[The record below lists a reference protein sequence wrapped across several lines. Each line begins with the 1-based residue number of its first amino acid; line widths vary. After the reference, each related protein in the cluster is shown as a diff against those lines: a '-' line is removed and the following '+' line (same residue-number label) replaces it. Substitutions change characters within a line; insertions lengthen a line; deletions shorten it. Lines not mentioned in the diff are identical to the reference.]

1 MRRKGMKLLRFLVLL
16 FFSVLLVPGV
26 AFGTVSLMLQHPG
39 AVTVGE
45 EFQVTVK
52 IIGDDQITDPANV
65 CGYETLIGFDATLL
79 DLTGYRDDLFFTTSD
94 MGGTCIYTPIGSNC
108 GVPGDPGQFG
118 SMDISF
124 STPVS
129 WNYDRATATYTFRA
143 LQPGNIQ
150 FTALT
155 LPGRGRNE
163 VTDCTT
169 FEAVVMDQT
178 IINGTIRILPVTVPT
193 LSQYGMIVFMLA
205 MILCAF
211 VFMRRR
217 GRVQP

>member
-1 MRRKGMKLLRFLVLL
+1 MRLLKYLGLL
-16 FFSVLLVPGV
+16 FFSMLLVPGV
-26 AFGTVSLMLQHPG
+26 AFGTVSLVLGHPG
-39 AVTVGE
+39 QVTVGQ

-52 IIGDDQITDPANV
+52 IIGDDQINDPANI
-65 CGYETLIGFDATLL
+65 CGYQTIIGFDDTMLAMI
-79 DLTGYRDDLFFTTSD
+79 GYMDDKFFTTSD
-94 MGGTCIYTPIGSNC
+94 MGGTCIYTPIGTNC
-108 GVPGDPGQFG
+108 GVPSDPGQFG

-124 STPVS
+124 TTPVS
-129 WNYDRATATYTFRA
+129 WNYDRATATYTFKA

-155 LPGRGRNE
+155 LPPPRARNE
-163 VTDCTT
+163 VTDCDT
-169 FEAVVMDQT
+169 FEAVVMGET

-217 GRVQP
+217 GRV